1 MRIAPWNVNSLRSR
15 NDRFFAWLERHEP
28 DYLCLQELKLT
39 EALFPWDAV
48 KAAGYAASVFGQ
60 KTYNGVA
67 IVSAAPA
74 DDIRLGMGDGVE
86 DPEARFIA
94 ARFGDLHVISV
105 YVPNGRTPDHPAYG
119 YKLEWLRRLRGYL
132 ASRHKPSEKILVC
145 GDYNVAPGELDV
157 ARPDE
162 WAASVLCRAD
172 ARAALADLRSWGL
185 VDIFRQRNPDRRAYS
200 WWDYRMLGFPKGN
213 GLRIDHILGTASIA
227 AAATSAW
234 IDRDERKGKKPSDHA
249 PVVADFG

>member
-1 MRIAPWNVNSLRSR
+1 MRVATWNVNSLRSR
-15 NDRFFAWLERHEP
+15 NERFFAWLERHEP
-28 DYLCLQELKLT
+28 DHLCLQELKL
-39 EALFPWDAV
+39 ADPLFPWDDV

-67 IVSAAPA
+67 IVSRTSA
-74 DDIRLGMGDGVE
+74 DDVRRGMDDGVD
-86 DPEARFIA
+86 DPEARFVA

-105 YVPNGRTPDHPAYG
+105 YVPNGRTTEHPAYG
-119 YKLEWLRRLRGYL
+119 YKIEWLHRLRRYL
-132 ASRHKPSEKILVC
+132 ETNHRPSEKILVC

-162 WAASVLCRAD
+162 WDASVLCHAGARD
-172 ARAALADLRSWGL
+172 ALSDLQSWGL

-200 WWDYRMLGFPKGN
+200 WWDYRMLGFPKGT
-213 GLRIDHILGTASIA
+213 GLRIDHILGTESIA
-227 AAATSAW
+227 AEAAGAW

-249 PVVADFG
+249 PVVADFR